1 MANQKKNKILLDKSV
16 QTDIDMNNELDRI
29 IKRIKDENE
38 ALNNVLKKISAS
50 KKSKSIE
57 K

>member
-1 MANQKKNKILLDKSV
+1 MANQKKNKIFLDKSV

-38 ALNNVLKKISAS
+38 ALNNVLKNINTHI
-50 KKSKSIE
+50 KKEKDKS
-57 K
+57 